1 MNVFAASE
9 ETGDGFSL
17 EQAAWEQVER
27 WSSIC
32 QRFLDW
38 QRREIL
44 RQREPSPE
52 KMKLHRSALKWLLRF
67 GRIMQLTVAEPDYP
81 DKRLVNELE
90 GRLLQLQESWSM
102 VHESMPD
109 AEAQKLLREVFP
121 EDEKFINKLF
131 CE

>member
-1 MNVFAASE
+1 MVAPSP

-17 EQAAWEQVER
+17 EQAAWDQVER